1 MHCLVVPIE
10 KGPADEGRPENMGGG
25 LTGFAKA
32 GEWVAAFAKREGMGV
47 PCLLKDRSGAA
58 TGSGEGRGRG
68 SATLLRK
75 AYGLDE
81 GAGG

>member
-1 MHCLVVPIE
+1 MPCLVVPIE

-32 GEWVAAFAKREGMGV
+32 GEWVAALAKREGMGV
-47 PCLLKDRSGAA
+47 PCLRKDSSGGA
-58 TGSGEGRGRG
+58 TGSGDGRGRG
-68 SATLLRK
+68 NAMLLRK
-75 AYGLDE
+75 AYDLDE